1 MSWTSKIAMAPAPVL
16 SARPQVDF
24 LHPAAV
30 ADVLRP
36 SGLEDLAEVQHRDL
50 VGDAEDHVHVVLD
63 QQDREGAVEPHEE
76 FCHLLRLAG
85 RESGG
90 RLVEQQDFWV
100 AGEAEDDLELTLLA
114 MREMAHLDIAAVLEP
129 RLLEEPLG
137 LLVDVAIRRHEAPG
151 DELRSPHSLD

>member
-16 SARPQVDF
+16 SARPQIDF
-24 LHPAAV
+24 LHPAAA

-90 RLVEQQDFWV
+90 RLVAPQDFWV
-100 AGEAEDDLELTLLA
+100 AGEAEDDVELTLLG
-114 MREMAHLDIAAVLEP
+114 MRETVPLDIEAGLGP
-129 RLLEEPLG
+129 G
-137 LLVDVAIRRHEAPG
+137 LLAE
-151 DELRSPHSLD
+151 